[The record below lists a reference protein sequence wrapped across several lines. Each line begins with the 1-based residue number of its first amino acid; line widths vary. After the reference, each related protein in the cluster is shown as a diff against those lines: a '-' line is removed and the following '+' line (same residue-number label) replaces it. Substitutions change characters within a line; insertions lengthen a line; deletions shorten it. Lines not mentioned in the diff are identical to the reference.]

1 MEASQGKHYKKETEQ
16 QALERME
23 ASQGKHYKKETEQ
36 QALERME
43 ASQGK
48 QKKAVPLVKET
59 AI

>member
-1 MEASQGKHYKKETEQ
+1 
-16 QALERME
+16 ME